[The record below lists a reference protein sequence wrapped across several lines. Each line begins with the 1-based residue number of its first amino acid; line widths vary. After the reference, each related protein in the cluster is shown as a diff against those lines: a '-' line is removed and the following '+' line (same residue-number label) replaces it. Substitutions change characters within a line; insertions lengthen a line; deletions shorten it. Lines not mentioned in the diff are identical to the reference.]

1 MLSYCPTEPAQPVT
15 EPPLDAGSVPAT
27 LEFPDGLPGFPDVHR
42 FQLEGLDDMA
52 PFCTLRSL
60 DLPGLR
66 FVVVPP
72 GAVFENYV
80 IDVPEDDVE
89 RLALDGADDALVL
102 VIVTVSQPPTAN
114 LLGPVVVN
122 RHTGHSRQ
130 VVLTGSGYDV
140 RTPLPLGP
148 ASS

>member
-1 MLSYCPTEPAQPVT
+1 MLTHCPPARLEPVT
-15 EPPLDAGSVPAT
+15 DLIPDAGALPGP
-27 LEFPDGLPGFPDVHR
+27 LEFPDGLPGFPHARR
-42 FQLEGLDDMA
+42 FQLEPLEEDLP
-52 PFCTLRSL
+52 PFLAMRSL
-60 DLPGLR
+60 DVGGLR

-80 IDVPEDDVE
+80 IEVPEDDVE
-89 RLALDGADDALVL
+89 RLGLHDADDALVV

-122 RHTGHSRQ
+122 RHTGLSRQ

-140 RTPLPLGP
+140 RTPLPLGQ
-148 ASS
+148 